1 MPRLRNNGTTIYF
14 DDTNILKIELMN
26 VNEYFELDIL
36 DAFILSKLIRDAITA
51 QINYK
56 EELQKENNA

>member
-1 MPRLRNNGTTIYF
+1 MPRLRNNGITIYF